1 MGEEEGLRV
10 DVDGGGGGGA
20 VAAGESL
27 GSSDVEKPGGD
38 GEGWEGKPGFRRG
51 EAALQVNARFYVT
64 NKS

>member
-1 MGEEEGLRV
+1 MEGEE
-10 DVDGGGGGGA
+10 GGA

-38 GEGWEGKPGFRRG
+38 GEGREGKPGFRRG

-64 NKS
+64 SKS